1 MMAKET
7 DTKLDANPMA
17 SAAVNPFLAFLG
29 ISGITIS
36 APGFILGYFLKI
48 RNLFIWLETPFE

>member
-1 MMAKET
+1 MIAKDT

-17 SAAVNPFLAFLG
+17 SAAVNPFLVFFG

-36 APGFILGYFLKI
+36 APGFILGYFLNI
-48 RNLFIWLETPFE
+48 RKLLI

>member
-1 MMAKET
+1 MAKET
-7 DTKLDANPMA
+7 DTKLDAKPIA
-17 SAAVNPFLAFLG
+17 SAAVNPFFAFLG

-48 RNLFIWLETPFE
+48 RNRFL

>member
-1 MMAKET
+1 MMAKDT

-29 ISGITIS
+29 IKGITIS
-36 APGFILGYFLKI
+36 DPGLILGYFLKMM
-48 RNLFIWLETPFE
+48 NLLI